1 MLLPTFLEMRKALP
15 PNPTTWTCLFEGG
28 YPCATCVGCC
38 EASRADRSM
47 SLHPLSSYHRSK
59 QGHSCEEPSSD
70 EYGGYT
76 AFSHTVCRWRHSTA
90 LAIYY
95 SESIFRG
102 YEKDSWLYSPF
113 QEVIKKGRVFHRAQW
128 IITWCLCPRFGLRLS

>member
-1 MLLPTFLEMRKALP
+1 LRAAILATPVLAVVRIAEKIEALS
-15 PNPTTWTCLFEGG
+15 E
-28 YPCATCVGCC
+28 
-38 EASRADRSM
+38 
-47 SLHPLSSYHRSK
+47 HPLSSYHRSK
-59 QGHSCEEPSSD
+59 QGHSCEELSSN

-76 AFSHTVCRWRHSTA
+76 AFSRTVCRWRHSTA

-113 QEVIKKGRVFHRAQW
+113 QEVIKKGRIFHRAQW
-128 IITWCLCPRFGLRLS
+128 IITCAFVLVLG

>member
-1 MLLPTFLEMRKALP
+1 CCLQFSKCVRLCHLTLPHGLSCLRAAILAPPVLAVVRLAAQMEAL
-15 PNPTTWTCLFEGG
+15 
-28 YPCATCVGCC
+28 
-38 EASRADRSM
+38 

-59 QGHSCEEPSSD
+59 QGRSCVELSSN

-95 SESIFRG
+95 SKSIFVG
-102 YEKDSWLYSPF
+102 M
-113 QEVIKKGRVFHRAQW
+113 KKTHCS
-128 IITWCLCPRFGLRLS
+128 IIHFKK